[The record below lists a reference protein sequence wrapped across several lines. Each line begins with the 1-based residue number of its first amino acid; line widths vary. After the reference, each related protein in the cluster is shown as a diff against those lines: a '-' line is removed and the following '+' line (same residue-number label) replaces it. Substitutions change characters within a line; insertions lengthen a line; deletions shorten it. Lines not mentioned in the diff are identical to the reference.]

1 MKNKDIAYAVLSGGK
16 SKRMGID
23 KALMHHG
30 EKTFLQCA
38 LELLSRFTDSP
49 LISGQKRGEAYDR
62 YIHIPDII
70 KDRGPL
76 GGIHAL
82 LENSPAGKVL
92 VVPVD
97 MPLLGVETIRLLEEK
112 HGKDDYISTFEID
125 GFPLMLPGIYDRRL
139 LPLIRQKLSGEDY
152 ALRRLLEA
160 GIPYSLIPA
169 THIREKLRNVNTMHE
184 WKKLR

>member
-1 MKNKDIAYAVLSGGK
+1 MKNIDITYAILAGGK
-16 SKRMGID
+16 SKRMGKD
-23 KALMHHG
+23 KALMLYG

-49 LISGQKRGEAYDR
+49 LISGQNRGEAYDR
-62 YIHIPDII
+62 YLHIPDVIR
-70 KDRGPL
+70 DRGPL
-76 GGIHAL
+76 GGIYAL

-112 HGKDDYISTFEID
+112 HGKDDYITTFEID
-125 GFPLMLPGIYDRRL
+125 GFPLMLPGVYDRRL
-139 LPLIRQKLSGEDY
+139 LPLILQKLSGEDY
-152 ALRRLLEA
+152 ALRGLLQDS
-160 GIPYSLIPA
+160 IPYTLISG
-169 THIREKLRNVNTMHE
+169 TDIRGELSNINTEHE